1 MIENE
6 QGDAVSTLPD
16 ETQKRFIAVLS
27 KKMDLGRTLNV
38 LGHLSVGLSDQ
49 LKEGETCYVDYQD
62 MEDGVHSNLSHYPFI
77 VLKADNSNKLRKVRE
92 EAISRGIKFTDFTS
106 TMIEGGSVEQQ
117 QRTKQTKEA
126 DLEYLG
132 VCLFGDTETLREF
145 TKKFS
150 LYK

>member
-1 MIENE
+1 M
-6 QGDAVSTLPD
+6 SHLPD
-16 ETQKRFIAVLS
+16 ESQKRFIAILS

-38 LGHLSVGLSDQ
+38 LGHLSVGLSNRLESD
-49 LKEGETCYVDYQD
+49 EAYYVDYQD
-62 MEDGVHSNLSHYPFI
+62 FDGNVHPNLSHYPFI

-92 EAISRGIKFTDFTS
+92 EAFSRGIKFTDFTS
-106 TMIEGGSVEQQ
+106 SMIEGGSAEQQ
-117 QRTKQTKEA
+117 QRTKEIKEE

-132 VCLFGDTETLREF
+132 VCLFGDTDILREF

>member
-1 MIENE
+1 MSN
-6 QGDAVSTLPD
+6 LPD
-16 ETQKRFIAVLS
+16 ESQKRFIAILS

-38 LGHLSVGLSDQ
+38 LGHLSVGLSNR
-49 LKEGETCYVDYQD
+49 LESEEAYYVDYRD
-62 MEDGVHSNLSHYPFI
+62 FDGNVHPNLSHYPFI

-92 EAISRGIKFTDFTS
+92 EAFSRGIKFTDFTS
-106 TMIEGGSVEQQ
+106 SMIEGGSVEQQ
-117 QRTKQTKEA
+117 KRTKETKEE

-132 VCLFGDTETLREF
+132 VCLFGDTEILREF